1 MKFQAF
7 KFVFPR
13 SFPILTGFWFVGIAY
28 GAYMNVSGFSFVYP
42 MLMSLIIFGGSL
54 EFICVSMLLST
65 FAPLSAFL
73 VALVVQARHL
83 FYGISMLDKYRGLG
97 LKRFYLI
104 FGMCDETFSIN
115 YTSKIPEHLDKGWCF
130 FFVTL
135 LNHFYWVSGS
145 ALGGLLGNFIT
156 FDTTGLWFVMEA
168 LFVVIFIEQWIN
180 DKKHTNGL
188 IGIAVTALCMM
199 LLNKNSFLLA
209 AMVIIFSILTMQYFY
224 SKKIRGRLI
233 SNG

>member
-1 MKFQAF
+1 MKFQAL

-13 SFPILTGFWFVGIAY
+13 TLPILTGFWFIGVAY
-28 GAYMNVSGFSFVYP
+28 GTYMNVSGFSFVYP

-65 FAPLSAFL
+65 FAPLSAFV

-97 LKRFYLI
+97 LKRYYLI

-115 YTSKIPEHLDKGWCF
+115 YTSKIPKHLDKGWCF

-145 ALGGLLGNFIT
+145 ALGGILGEYIT
-156 FDTTGLWFVMEA
+156 FDTTGLWFVMTA
-168 LFVVIFIEQWIN
+168 LFVVIFIEQWKN
-180 DKKHTNGL
+180 DKKNHSSGF
-188 IGIAVTALCMM
+188 IGIGVTALC
-199 LLNKNSFLLA
+199 LSTLNKDSFLLLS
-209 AMVIIFSILTMQYFY
+209 MIIILTILSLQYLY
-224 SKKIRGRLI
+224 TRKGWLMK
-233 SNG
+233 NG

>member
-13 SFPILTGFWFVGIAY
+13 TLPILTGFWFVGIAY
-28 GAYMNVSGFSFVYP
+28 GTYMNVAGFSFVYP

-65 FAPLSAFL
+65 FAPLSAL
-73 VALVVQARHL
+73 VVALVVQARHL

-97 LKRFYLI
+97 IKRYYLI
-104 FGMCDETFSIN
+104 YGMCDETFSIN
-115 YTSKIPEHLDKGWCF
+115 YTSKFPEHLDKGWCF

-145 ALGGLLGNFIT
+145 VLGGILGDFIT

-168 LFVVIFIEQWIN
+168 LFVVIFLEQWKN
-180 DKKHTNGL
+180 DEKHQNGI
-188 IGIAVTALCMM
+188 IGIGVTALC
-199 LLNKNSFLLA
+199 LVTLGKDSFLLA
-209 AMVIIFSILTMQYFY
+209 SMIIIFSILSLQYLY
-224 SKKIRGRLI
+224 TRKMKGRLLP
-233 SNG
+233 NG

>member
-13 SFPILTGFWFVGIAY
+13 TLPILAGFWFIGVAY
-28 GAYMNVSGFSFVYP
+28 GTYMNVSGFSFVYP

-65 FAPLSAFL
+65 FAPLSAFV

-83 FYGISMLDKYRGLG
+83 FYGISMLDKYRELG
-97 LKRFYLI
+97 LKRYYLI

-115 YTSKIPEHLDKGWCF
+115 YTSKIPEYLDKGWCF

-145 ALGGLLGNFIT
+145 ALGGILGEFIT
-156 FDTTGLWFVMEA
+156 FDTTGLWFVMTA
-168 LFVVIFIEQWIN
+168 LFVVIFIEQWKN
-180 DKKHTNGL
+180 DKKNRSSGF
-188 IGIAVTALCMM
+188 IGIGVTALC
-199 LLNKNSFLLA
+199 LSTFNKDSFLLLSLI
-209 AMVIIFSILTMQYFY
+209 IIFTILSLQYLY
-224 SKKIRGRLI
+224 TRKGWLMK
-233 SNG
+233 NG

>member
-180 DKKHTNGL
+180 DKKHTNGV

-199 LLNKNSFLLA
+199 LLNKDSFLLA

-224 SKKIRGRLI
+224 SKKIKGRLI

>member
-180 DKKHTNGL
+180 DKNHTNGL

-199 LLNKNSFLLA
+199 LLNKDSFLLA
-209 AMVIIFSILTMQYFY
+209 AMVIIFSILTIQYFY
-224 SKKIRGRLI
+224 SKIIKGRLI

>member
-180 DKKHTNGL
+180 DKNHTNGL

-199 LLNKNSFLLA
+199 LLNKDSFLLA

-224 SKKIRGRLI
+224 SKKIKGRLI

>member
-180 DKKHTNGL
+180 DKKHTNGV

-199 LLNKNSFLLA
+199 LLNKDSFLLA
-209 AMVIIFSILTMQYFY
+209 AMVIIFFNTDYAVFLF
-224 SKKIRGRLI
+224 KK
-233 SNG
+233 N